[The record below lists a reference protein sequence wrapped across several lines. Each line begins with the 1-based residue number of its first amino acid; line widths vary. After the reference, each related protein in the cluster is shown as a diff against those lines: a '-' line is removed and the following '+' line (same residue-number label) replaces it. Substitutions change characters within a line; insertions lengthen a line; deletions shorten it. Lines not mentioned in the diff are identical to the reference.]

1 MSFIVHQTHSEED
14 DDVLPEEEEK
24 EMEEE
29 DAGTTMKL
37 PALETVNQEFE
48 HALDIRQ
55 EEFAEV
61 ERGDD
66 KIEEERKDKKVGEKI
81 LSCIC
86 VHYILMFI
94 LCVGLILHSRHCLS
108 GCSTVSAAELCVL
121 LLGQ

>member
-37 PALETVNQEFE
+37 PALEIVNQEIE

-66 KIEEERKDKKVGEKI
+66 KIEAERKDKKVGEKI
-81 LSCIC
+81 LKCIC
-86 VHYILMFI
+86 VHYILMFNFT
-94 LCVGLILHSRHCLS
+94 LTSLSFWLFHSISC
-108 GCSTVSAAELCVL
+108 
-121 LLGQ
+121 